1 PAGGIQVGTINA
13 SSTTTVTFQVQVTSL
28 PQNGVIRNIGNTTF
42 TYQPDPTK
50 PAITT
55 TNPTPPT
62 TVPINTAIIN
72 PIKTADKTAVDIG
85 DIITYTITFNND
97 GTVPATN
104 VIFTDSIPAG
114 TTFIPNSVVLN
125 NNPVPNSNPALGITV
140 GTLNP
145 GETKTLSFQVRVTQ
159 IPAGG
164 TITNEASTTYTYQPD
179 PTLP

>member
-1 PAGGIQVGTINA
+1 
-13 SSTTTVTFQVQVTSL
+13 SL

-50 PAITT
+50 PTITT

-104 VIFTDSIPAG
+104 VIFTDS
-114 TTFIPNSVVLN
+114 
-125 NNPVPNSNPALGITV
+125 
-140 GTLNP
+140 
-145 GETKTLSFQVRVTQ
+145 
-159 IPAGG
+159 
-164 TITNEASTTYTYQPD
+164 
-179 PTLP
+179 